1 MADNSQLKVTLVK
14 SLHGQLANIAASARG
29 LGLRKIHQSVV
40 VDGTPENLGMIRKA
54 EHLLKVE
61 SGDAA
66 GAAPQLKKGA

>member
-1 MADNSQLKVTLVK
+1 MADKSPYKITLVK

-40 VDGTPENLGMIRKA
+40 VAGTPENLGMIRKA

-61 SGDAA
+61 SAA
-66 GAAPQLKKGA
+66 ATGAAPRSNKGG